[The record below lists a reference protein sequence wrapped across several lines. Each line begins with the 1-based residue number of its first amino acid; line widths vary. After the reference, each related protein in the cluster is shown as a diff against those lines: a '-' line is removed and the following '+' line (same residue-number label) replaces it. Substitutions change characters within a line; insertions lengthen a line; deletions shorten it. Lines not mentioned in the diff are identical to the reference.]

1 MRPLWA
7 SSTTGPAIP
16 ATRRPL
22 CRDVQHTFRKAPEPD
37 SIYSV
42 TQGGLDGI
50 CGLYHGGN
58 EDRLFRAIEER
69 FGFRIEHHE

>member
-16 ATRRPL
+16 AARRPL
-22 CRDVQHTFRKAPEPD
+22 CRDVQHTFRKASEPD

-42 TQGGLDGI
+42 TQGGLDET
-50 CGLYHGGN
+50 CDLYHGGK
-58 EDRLFRAIEER
+58 RLLRAIRER
-69 FGFRIEHHE
+69 IGFRIEHHE